1 MAETYQTGEV
11 IENGAE
17 NIAGV
22 NGADMNGADV
32 DDAIASVLEEAASGA
47 EGAPTASVPTGEAT
61 AEQLVAQLQGEL
73 DAERQRFDE
82 LNDRFQRS
90 SAEFQNTLRRREKQT
105 EETIQRASA
114 HVVLKL
120 LPVIDDFERAFQA
133 APEGSSGALLEGFRQ
148 IQKKLSSVL
157 EDEGVTVIP
166 QDGVFDP
173 ALHEAISS
181 EPSDT
186 VPSGNIIATLRVGY
200 EQRGRVLRPAL
211 VRVAA

>member
-1 MAETYQTGEV
+1 MTDTYKSTEMHNNDEA
-11 IENGAE
+11 IENGAS
-17 NIAGV
+17 
-22 NGADMNGADV
+22 NGAGIS
-32 DDAIASVLEEAASGA
+32 DAVASVLDEAASGT
-47 EGAPTASVPTGEAT
+47 EGAPAASVPTAEAS
-61 AEQLVAQLQGEL
+61 ADEVVAQLQGEI
-73 DAERQRFDE
+73 DAERKRYEE

-133 APEGSSGALLEGFRQ
+133 APEGSNRALLDGFRQ
-148 IQKKLSSVL
+148 IQKKLSGVL
-157 EDEGVTVIP
+157 EEEGVTVIP
-166 QDGVFDP
+166 LEGPFDP

-181 EPSDT
+181 EPNDS

-200 EQRGRVLRPAL
+200 EQRGRVLRAAL